1 MPCSA
6 VQVAKRALV
15 ALIHALALVYHVEA
29 KCTRNSPDEEV
40 VRAFRKL
47 VLKVHPDRGGNDQH
61 QQQLNEARSSWEAA
75 KKKPRKA
82 QNVNL
87 PVISAPSSF
96 RSSRNEFRIQATA
109 VLLTYQGLVDCSQW
123 LTLNAFVV
131 DNLRPWKVKHWCT
144 TLETCSSG
152 MYHAHVM
159 LQFSCSVDKTAAAF
173 AFHALKPNVS
183 PTDLCGE
190 GLCRKKLQVSID
202 RGFFYVWANKLGT
215 VQHTSGELCVA
226 GNYAPVWTT
235 ETYRYQVLGAWPE
248 KLWKQQKIS
257 TEVYKEYLHLSRD
270 GVPARKRNLEIVE
283 QEEEKQ
289 ELAALIASNTKRIRS
304 NPELYKPFPELPEV
318 AEWLR
323 LFQKDSLRYPVL
335 LLLGPSM
342 SGKTEYANSLFRC
355 PLELKI
361 GSLMHFPDKLRDF
374 DRKRHDGL
382 VLDDLRDLAFL
393 TENQDKIQGKYNV
406 QLEFGITPGGQCK
419 YEKYLFRVPIVATL
433 NYSTQ
438 NLSFLE
444 THDWLSKAGYRVVV
458 HFRGITS

>member
-1 MPCSA
+1 M
-6 VQVAKRALV
+6 
-15 ALIHALALVYHVEA
+15 
-29 KCTRNSPDEEV
+29 
-40 VRAFRKL
+40 
-47 VLKVHPDRGGNDQH
+47 
-61 QQQLNEARSSWEAA
+61 
-75 KKKPRKA
+75 
-82 QNVNL
+82 
-87 PVISAPSSF
+87 
-96 RSSRNEFRIQATA
+96 
-109 VLLTYQGLVDCSQW
+109 
-123 LTLNAFVV
+123 
-131 DNLRPWKVKHWCT
+131 
-144 TLETCSSG
+144 
-152 MYHAHVM
+152 
-159 LQFSCSVDKTAAAF
+159 
-173 AFHALKPNVS
+173 
-183 PTDLCGE
+183 
-190 GLCRKKLQVSID
+190 
-202 RGFFYVWANKLGT
+202 
-215 VQHTSGELCVA
+215 
-226 GNYAPVWTT
+226 
-235 ETYRYQVLGAWPE
+235 
-248 KLWKQQKIS
+248 
-257 TEVYKEYLHLSRD
+257 EYLQGS
-270 GVPARKRNLEIVE
+270 GILEIVE

-304 NPELYKPFPELPEV
+304 NPELYKPFPELPQPEV

-444 THDWLSKAGYRVVV
+444 THDWLSKAGNRVVV

>member
-190 GLCRKKLQVSID
+190 GLCRKK
-202 RGFFYVWANKLGT
+202 
-215 VQHTSGELCVA
+215 VA
-226 GNYAPVWTT
+226 G
-235 ETYRYQVLGAWPE
+235 Q
-248 KLWKQQKIS
+248 
-257 TEVYKEYLHLSRD
+257 H
-270 GVPARKRNLEIVE
+270 
-283 QEEEKQ
+283 
-289 ELAALIASNTKRIRS
+289 
-304 NPELYKPFPELPEV
+304 
-318 AEWLR
+318 
-323 LFQKDSLRYPVL
+323 
-335 LLLGPSM
+335 
-342 SGKTEYANSLFRC
+342 
-355 PLELKI
+355 
-361 GSLMHFPDKLRDF
+361 
-374 DRKRHDGL
+374 
-382 VLDDLRDLAFL
+382 
-393 TENQDKIQGKYNV
+393 
-406 QLEFGITPGGQCK
+406 
-419 YEKYLFRVPIVATL
+419 
-433 NYSTQ
+433 
-438 NLSFLE
+438 
-444 THDWLSKAGYRVVV
+444 
-458 HFRGITS
+458 